1 MGMSVSK
8 LNRLIRMFE
17 ATKDVC
23 DQVDDGSLTLSV
35 ASALSFLKSKNQN
48 NVLHL
53 MGPGYKVPAERVEY
67 MKKVEKAVKLD
78 DQSMRTVLD
87 GKNVLD
93 LPKQEAPQPT
103 QSSAKTAL
111 TIPASP
117 DVPQPAA
124 APESFIAQQA
134 L

>member
-1 MGMSVSK
+1 MAVSK
-8 LNRLIRMFE
+8 LIRLIRMSE

-35 ASALSFLKSKNQN
+35 ASALSFLKLEDQN
-48 NVLHL
+48 NVLNL
-53 MGPGYKVPAERVEY
+53 MDLGYKVPAERMEY
-67 MKKVEKAVKLD
+67 MKKVEKAGKLD
-78 DQSMRTVLD
+78 DQSMRAVLD

-93 LPKQEAPQPT
+93 SPKQEAPQPT
-103 QSSAKTAL
+103 QPSAKTAL

-124 APESFIAQQA
+124 APDSFIAQQA
-134 L
+134 V